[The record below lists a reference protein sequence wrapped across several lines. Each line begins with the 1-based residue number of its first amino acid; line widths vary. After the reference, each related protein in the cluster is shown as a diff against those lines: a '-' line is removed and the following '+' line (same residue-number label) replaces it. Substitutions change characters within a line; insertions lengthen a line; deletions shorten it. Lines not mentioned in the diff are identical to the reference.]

1 MPVHFPFDFREP
13 DYAAVLQHRAARL
26 ERLREDPELLAAM
39 FTFYRDNPAQFIID
53 WGVTTD
59 PRNVEKNRPA
69 QVPFILFPKQ
79 EEWVGWLV
87 DNWRTG
93 RPGLT
98 EKTRDMGMS
107 WLSVA
112 VACTLCLFNPGLAI
126 GFGSRKQEY
135 VDLIGSPKS
144 LFEKARMFLQL
155 LPVEFR
161 GGWSR
166 DKHAPHMRL
175 MFPDAGSVITGE
187 AGDGIGRGDRASIYF
202 VDEAAFLERPQ
213 LVDAS
218 LSATTNCRQ
227 DISTPNGPANPFA
240 QKRFG
245 GKIPVFTFSWR
256 DDPRKD
262 DAWYAYQCDILDPVT
277 VAQELDINY
286 SASLEGVMIPAVWVQ
301 AAVNAHVKLG
311 FGISGELRG
320 ALDVADQGSDKNALI
335 LGRGVVIQSAE
346 AWSGKESD
354 IFATVERAFTTCD
367 INGLTAFDYDS
378 DGLGAGVRGDA
389 RVLNDQRAELGVHSV
404 EATPWRGSGAVV
416 NKEDPIPNARGDV
429 ARDAI
434 ERTNGDFFENAK
446 AQAWWELR
454 VRFQRTYRAVRGEL
468 EGWRPEDLISLC
480 DGYEAFGQLMS
491 ELSQVTYSKNKLGK
505 IVVDKQ
511 PPGTRS
517 PNVAD
522 GVVMRMAPRERVV
535 AQVGVLMPRRF
546 AK

>member
-1 MPVHFPFDFREP
+1 MTRRAFDFKEP
-13 DYAAVLQHRAARL
+13 DYLAEFQWRAARL
-26 ERLREDPELLAAM
+26 AWLRSNPENLGPLRAY
-39 FTFYRDNPAQFIID
+39 YRDHIADFIED
-53 WGVTTD
+53 WGCTSD
-59 PRNVEKNRPA
+59 PRNVERDLPA
-69 QVPFILFPKQ
+69 LVPFRLFPKQ
-79 EEWVGWLV
+79 REWVEWLLV
-87 DNWRTG
+87 NWRNG
-93 RPGLT
+93 SPGLT
-98 EKTRDMGMS
+98 EKSRDCGLS

-112 VACTLCLFNPGLAI
+112 VACTICLFYPGVTI
-126 GFGSRKQEY
+126 GFGSRKEEY
-135 VDLIGSPKS
+135 VDRLGHPKS
-144 LFEKARMFLQL
+144 LFHKGREFMRL

-161 GGWSR
+161 AGW
-166 DKHAPHMRL
+166 DAKQHAPAMRIS
-175 MFPDAGSVITGE
+175 FPGTGSVITGE
-187 AGDGIGRGDRASIYF
+187 AGDNIGRGDRASIYF
-202 VDEAAFLERPQ
+202 VDEAAHLERPL

-227 DISTPNGPANPFA
+227 DISSANGPANPFA
-240 QKRFG
+240 QKRAS
-245 GKIPVFTFSWR
+245 GKIPVFTFHWR

-262 DAWYAYQCDILDPVT
+262 EAWYAYQCDILDPVT
-277 VAQELDINY
+277 VAQEIDINY

-320 ALDVADQGSDKNALI
+320 ALDVADQGSDKNALV

-389 RVLNDQRAELGVHSV
+389 RVLNDQRAELGVHPV

-480 DGYEAFGQLMS
+480 DGYEAFGQLIS

-522 GVVMRMAPRERVV
+522 GVVMRMTPRERVV